1 MLEKGKSFGKKLLS
15 CGKTAPSAMKI
26 VHPMKFW
33 LWGNLNTCRRRRRWD
48 SSLSDPR
55 SLLCGC
61 PELQPRRMCRRM
73 GAPSITH
80 SWGCLRGHSVCC
92 PGSLKASFGITR
104 GQGRP
109 ANASWGWGI
118 RQQVSSPCRLSAIL
132 FLFFENVREYGVD
145 FLCFKA
151 GSIHFKSVSFPGFD
165 RYKPF
170 IIIYRFGHTFKFD

>member
-1 MLEKGKSFGKKLLS
+1 ME
-15 CGKTAPSAMKI
+15 I

-33 LWGNLNTCRRRRRWD
+33 LWGNLNTGRRRRRWD
-48 SSLSDPR
+48 SSLSNPR

-80 SWGCLRGHSVCC
+80 SWGCLWGHSLCC

-132 FLFFENVREYGVD
+132 FLFLKMWENMVWIFFVLKLALFVSKVFPFRALTGTSLLLLFIDSGIPLNMTRMRIPEYLQQPWMD
-145 FLCFKA
+145 
-151 GSIHFKSVSFPGFD
+151 
-165 RYKPF
+165 
-170 IIIYRFGHTFKFD
+170 